1 METTGTP
8 EKRKALI
15 DVRRLAIG
23 YGNEPAIMRNLNFS
37 VLAGEIFIVM
47 GGSGCGKSSLLRCL
61 FGLQRPRSGEVF
73 LFGKKLDA
81 AAPRERDALL
91 RRIGV
96 MYQGGALWS
105 SMTLLENVS
114 LPLEEYTTLNARER
128 EEVARCKLALVG
140 LSAAAEKYPSEI
152 SGGMAKRASIARAI
166 ALDPE
171 ILFFDEPGAGLDPIA
186 SKELDDLTLNI
197 RESLG
202 TTIVIVTHELDS
214 IFAVGDRALF
224 LDAKT
229 KTAGALGAPRE
240 LLASG
245 REDIRRFLTRAGTMN
260 FS

>member
-1 METTGTP
+1 METTGP
-8 EKRKALI
+8 QEKRRALI

-37 VLAGEIFIVM
+37 VSAGEIFIIM

-61 FGLQRPRSGEVF
+61 IGLLRPRSGEVL
-73 LFGKKLDA
+73 LFGKKLND

-140 LSAAAEKYPSEI
+140 LSAAAEK
-152 SGGMAKRASIARAI
+152 
-166 ALDPE
+166 

>member
-1 METTGTP
+1 METTGP
-8 EKRKALI
+8 QEKRRALI

-37 VLAGEIFIVM
+37 VSAGEIFIIM

-61 FGLQRPRSGEVF
+61 IGLLRPRSGEVL
-73 LFGKKLDA
+73 LFGKKLNDA
-81 AAPRERDALL
+81 ASRERDALL